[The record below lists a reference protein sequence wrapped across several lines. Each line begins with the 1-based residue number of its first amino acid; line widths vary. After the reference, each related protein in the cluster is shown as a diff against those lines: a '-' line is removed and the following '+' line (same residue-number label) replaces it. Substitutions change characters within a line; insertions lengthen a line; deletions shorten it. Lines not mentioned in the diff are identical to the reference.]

1 MTDTFFKVL
10 QIAAILGGLIGLG
23 AIISHR
29 VNKNFDDRFAQEKKE
44 REAREAA
51 RVDEMMLMHEGIT
64 AVGHVARV
72 TAEAHLAKC
81 GPNEKL
87 TTTLTYHDK
96 YREKEDTQMRRNA
109 AMLIHCEG
117 GR

>member
-1 MTDTFFKVL
+1 MELIL
-10 QIAAILGGLIGLG
+10 QVVAILGGLVGLG

-29 VNKNFDDRFAQEKKE
+29 VNKNFDRRFDQDRKDRETKEK
-44 REAREAA
+44 A
-51 RVDEMMLMHEGIT
+51 RVEEMMLMHEGIT

-87 TTTLTYHDK
+87 TTALTYHDK

-117 GR
+117 NR